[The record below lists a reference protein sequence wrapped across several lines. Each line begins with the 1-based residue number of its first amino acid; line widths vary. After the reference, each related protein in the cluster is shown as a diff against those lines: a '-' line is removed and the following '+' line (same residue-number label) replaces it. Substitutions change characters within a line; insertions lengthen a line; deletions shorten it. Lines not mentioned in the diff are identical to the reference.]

1 MSKAR
6 ATPGRAADDIPLFI
20 PEYSGDPKRSHS
32 LALQNAAF
40 RWGRTSKLAFP
51 ARVCDPLG
59 MHRARPLPPE
69 LQAHVDKGRRV
80 LQLEAAGLK
89 AVEDNLDE
97 SFARA
102 VEAMR
107 EVIQAGRKII
117 VTGIGKS
124 GQIGAKIAATLS
136 STGAPS
142 VVLDAVNASHGDLGV
157 VAQGDLVLILSY
169 RGETEEVAVLMPT
182 LKRLGTV
189 IVALTGNPRSTLARE
204 ADIHIDV
211 AVPREACPLNLAP
224 TTSSTATL
232 AVGDAL
238 AMVLLEARGFKKEDF
253 ARFHPGGSLGR
264 NLLLKVEDIMR
275 PADQVA
281 ILPGTATVNQ
291 ALALLAR
298 RRSGA
303 AAVVDP
309 KGRLIGIYTH
319 GDFTRG
325 YQKDVHIGQ
334 ALLADVMTARPITVR
349 VDKLAVEVLNLFE
362 ANRIDDLVVVDRQHR
377 PVGLVDAQDL
387 ARFKLI

>member
-1 MSKAR
+1 M
-6 ATPGRAADDIPLFI
+6 AD
-20 PEYSGDPKRSHS
+20 R
-32 LALQNAAF
+32 
-40 RWGRTSKLAFP
+40 RSKLAFP

-59 MHRARPLPPE
+59 MHRARPLSPE

-89 AVEDNLDE
+89 AVESRLDE

-182 LKRLGTV
+182 LKRLGTT
-189 IVALTGNPRSTLARE
+189 IVALTGNPKSTLARE

-211 AVPREACPLNLAP
+211 GVPREACPLNLAP

-253 ARFHPGGSLGR
+253 ATFHPGGSLGR
-264 NLLLKVEDIMR
+264 NLLLKVQEIMR
-275 PADQVA
+275 PAEQVA
-281 ILPGTATVNQ
+281 ILPGTASVNE

-303 AAVVDP
+303 AAVVDA

-334 ALLADVMTARPITVR
+334 AILADVMTARPITVR